1 MSKQADEEALFGRLD
16 LSSLIPGG
24 VPEESLE
31 DSQQLLFF
39 ELHPDALPI
48 YRILEQKI
56 LKDIPDVRVKFQKT
70 QISFYNKHMF
80 ACASFMRVRKKKDCP
95 EPFLVVT
102 FSLPHQVVSPRIDVA
117 TEPYPGRWTHH
128 VLTAS
133 KEEIDDELMEWI
145 REAAAFSDRK

>member
-1 MSKQADEEALFGRLD
+1 M
-16 LSSLIPGG
+16 
-24 VPEESLE
+24 
-31 DSQQLLFF
+31 FF
-39 ELHPDALPI
+39 EPHPDALPI
-48 YRILEQKI
+48 YEVLEQKI
-56 LKDIPDVRVKFQKT
+56 LKDIPGVRVKFQKT